1 MTVMS
6 YLPGDLLE
14 EILCRVPAVSLK
26 RLRSSCKRWNRLFN
40 DKQFS
45 TKHLDKAAKQSLV
58 FKVTQYSRACLMS
71 VNLHGTPSVEFK
83 GELSLLGSH
92 LNANQV
98 KISSLSLSDTRIVLW
113 NPFTG
118 KTRWI
123 QPRSTKHS
131 YALGSY
137 KEPRCGT
144 SSYKILSYR
153 TYNDHEFEI
162 YEINS
167 NTWRILDF
175 TSDFEL
181 LYIGTSVSFKGKTYW
196 FASDR
201 EDEQLG
207 MFLVSFDYTTERFG
221 RLSLP
226 CKYPVGFFHDVALSV
241 VGEEKLSVLLQPRN
255 TRGKEIWVTNKID
268 GTKEVS
274 WRKFLTVNYPE
285 RDYWITFTCFWV
297 DEEKKVALCCE
308 KCMFDRNTKIK
319 DLVYIAGEDN
329 EVKLIDFGA
338 VTFGSC
344 WPVLDYFPSLA
355 YIQPGGGLK
364 KRKRKRTM
372 NTYALGSYKEPRCG
386 TSSYKILS
394 YRAYTY
400 EHEFEI
406 YDINSNT
413 WRILDATSDFK
424 LLFIGT
430 SVFFK
435 GKTYWFA
442 SDREDGQLGMFL
454 RDLDACKCPSDFIQ
468 DAALSV
474 VGEEK
479 LSIDG
484 CKEVS
489 WRKFLTVD
497 PPPQSDIWFNL
508 TRFWW
513 TRRRKLPYLMRNVC
527 LNAKIWYT
535 LLGRIMKSN
544 ELILEQLH
552 AVGQFLIIFQV

>member
-1 MTVMS
+1 MS

-45 TKHLDKAAKQSLV
+45 TKHLDKAAKQSKYLV
-58 FKVTQYSRACLMS
+58 FHCD
-71 VNLHGTPSVEFK
+71 G
-83 GELSLLGSH
+83 LL
-92 LNANQV
+92 LCT
-98 KISSLSLSDTRIVLW
+98 ISSDTRIVLW

-364 KRKRKRTM
+364 KRKRKSQVE
-372 NTYALGSYKEPRCG
+372 AKE
-386 TSSYKILS
+386 
-394 YRAYTY
+394 
-400 EHEFEI
+400 
-406 YDINSNT
+406 
-413 WRILDATSDFK
+413 
-424 LLFIGT
+424 
-430 SVFFK
+430 
-435 GKTYWFA
+435 
-442 SDREDGQLGMFL
+442 
-454 RDLDACKCPSDFIQ
+454 
-468 DAALSV
+468 
-474 VGEEK
+474 
-479 LSIDG
+479 
-484 CKEVS
+484 KEVAP
-489 WRKFLTVD
+489 T
-497 PPPQSDIWFNL
+497 FNL
-508 TRFWW
+508 CVYF
-513 TRRRKLPYLMRNVC
+513 LD
-527 LNAKIWYT
+527 
-535 LLGRIMKSN
+535 
-544 ELILEQLH
+544 LIF
-552 AVGQFLIIFQV
+552 AVL

>member
-1 MTVMS
+1 IIRIQSHFRLWTITMTMMS
-6 YLPGDLLE
+6 DLPGDLLE

-83 GELSLLGSH
+83 GELRLLGSH
-92 LNANQV
+92 LNANQI
-98 KISSLSLSDTRIVLW
+98 KISRVFHCDGLLLCTISNDTRIVLW

-123 QPRSTKHS
+123 QPRSTKNS
-131 YALGSY
+131 YALGSSY

-167 NTWRILDF
+167 NTWRILDI

-241 VGEEKLSVLLQPRN
+241 VGEEKLSVLLQCKN

-274 WRKFLTVNYPE
+274 WRKFLTVDYPE
-285 RDYWITFTCFWV
+285 RDYWITFTCFLV

-338 VTFGSC
+338 VTFASC

-364 KRKRKRTM
+364 KRKRER
-372 NTYALGSYKEPRCG
+372 
-386 TSSYKILS
+386 
-394 YRAYTY
+394 
-400 EHEFEI
+400 
-406 YDINSNT
+406 
-413 WRILDATSDFK
+413 
-424 LLFIGT
+424 
-430 SVFFK
+430 
-435 GKTYWFA
+435 
-442 SDREDGQLGMFL
+442 
-454 RDLDACKCPSDFIQ
+454 
-468 DAALSV
+468 
-474 VGEEK
+474 
-479 LSIDG
+479 
-484 CKEVS
+484 
-489 WRKFLTVD
+489 
-497 PPPQSDIWFNL
+497 
-508 TRFWW
+508 
-513 TRRRKLPYLMRNVC
+513 
-527 LNAKIWYT
+527 
-535 LLGRIMKSN
+535 
-544 ELILEQLH
+544 
-552 AVGQFLIIFQV
+552 